1 MIFRDEYWFL
11 SNFYPVEIECAG
23 LKFKCVES
31 AFQAYKC
38 ANIEDRKLF
47 VNLNGAEAKKLG
59 RKIPMRKD
67 WEDIKV
73 KVMYRLVMQKFNRN
87 PSLLNQ
93 LKGIEGI
100 IVEDN
105 TWNDTFW
112 GMCNGKGRNT
122 LGVILTAVRNE
133 LSASK

>member
-38 ANIEDRKLF
+38 ANVEDRKLF
-47 VNLNGAEAKKLG
+47 VNLNGAEAKRLG

-87 PSLLNQ
+87 PLLLNR
-93 LKGIEGI
+93 LKNIKGV

-122 LGVILTAVRNE
+122 LGIILTAVRNE

>member
-1 MIFRDEYWFL
+1 MIFRDKYWFL

-59 RKIPMRKD
+59 RKVPMRKD

-87 PSLLNQ
+87 PELLNR
-93 LKGIEGI
+93 LKDIKGI

>member
-59 RKIPMRKD
+59 RKVPMRKD

-73 KVMYRLVMQKFNRN
+73 NVMYRLVMQKFNRN
-87 PSLLNQ
+87 PLLLDR
-93 LKGIEGI
+93 LKGVKGI

-122 LGVILTAVRNE
+122 LGIILTAVRNE
-133 LSASK
+133 LSVSK

>member
-1 MIFRDEYWFL
+1 MFFRDEYWFL

-23 LKFKCVES
+23 LKFKCVEA

-38 ANIEDRKLF
+38 ANIEDRKKF
-47 VNLNGAEAKKLG
+47 INLNGAEAKKLG
-59 RKIPMRKD
+59 RKVPMRKD

-87 PSLLNQ
+87 PLLLDR
-93 LKGIEGI
+93 LKNIEGI

>member
-59 RKIPMRKD
+59 RKIPIRKD

-87 PSLLNQ
+87 PALLNK
-93 LKGIEGI
+93 LKNTKGII
-100 IVEDN
+100 IEDN
-105 TWNDTFW
+105 NWNDTFW

>member
-38 ANIEDRKLF
+38 ANVEDRKLF

-93 LKGIEGI
+93 LKDIKGI
-100 IVEDN
+100 IIEDN